1 MSFIVANQWIVKEKT
16 KNVDKQV
23 ETSFVSTENVNTGS
37 GMPEEDTIKNSENTT
52 QDTSIH
58 QTKESILTTYKGY
71 PVIAKLEIPK
81 INLETYVISE
91 YSNQAL
97 GVSVTKFYGG
107 NPNEIGN
114 FCIAGHNYITKNM
127 FHDLKKLSIGDTF
140 TLVDTNNHEGIY
152 KIYGD
157 DLCYLP
163 KGVPLLKGLRVLR
176 SGLLLGTFKKNR
188 FEPSQAFA
196 MALTKKDVKNV
207 IDFSLEEQ
215 NVVRYLKGE
224 TIEIPQQKE
233 GWHLVCVDGYP
244 LGWGKVQKGRLKNKY
259 AVGWKWE

>member
-1 MSFIVANQWIVKEKT
+1 MKTKDRKIRIILIILAITIFMISFIFANQWIVKEKT

-23 ETSFVSTENVNTGS
+23 KTSFVSTENVNTGS
-37 GMPEEDTIKNSENTT
+37 GMPEEDTIKDSENTT

-58 QTKESILTTYKGY
+58 QTKGSILTTYKGY

-107 NPNEIGN
+107 NPNEVGN

-152 KIYGD
+152 KIY
-157 DLCYLP
+157 L
-163 KGVPLLKGLRVLR
+163 VEIV
-176 SGLLLGTFKKNR
+176 
-188 FEPSQAFA
+188 EPNETQCLSQKTDGRIEVT
-196 MALTKKDVKNV
+196 LITCTTDSSKRIIVK
-207 IDFSLEEQ
+207 
-215 NVVRYLKGE
+215 
-224 TIEIPQQKE
+224 
-233 GWHLVCVDGYP
+233 
-244 LGWGKVQKGRLKNKY
+244 
-259 AVGWKWE
+259 AVKI

>member
-1 MSFIVANQWIVKEKT
+1 MKTKDRKIRIILITLAITIFMISFIFANQWIVKEKT

-23 ETSFVSTENVNTGS
+23 KTSFVSTENVNTGS
-37 GMPEEDTIKNSENTT
+37 GMPEEDTIKDSENTT

-58 QTKESILTTYKGY
+58 QTKGSILTTYKGY

-107 NPNEIGN
+107 NPNEVGN

-152 KIYGD
+152 KIY
-157 DLCYLP
+157 L
-163 KGVPLLKGLRVLR
+163 VEIV
-176 SGLLLGTFKKNR
+176 
-188 FEPSQAFA
+188 EPNETQCLSQKTDGRIEVT
-196 MALTKKDVKNV
+196 LITCTTDSSKRIIVK
-207 IDFSLEEQ
+207 
-215 NVVRYLKGE
+215 
-224 TIEIPQQKE
+224 
-233 GWHLVCVDGYP
+233 
-244 LGWGKVQKGRLKNKY
+244 
-259 AVGWKWE
+259 AVKI

>member
-1 MSFIVANQWIVKEKT
+1 MKTKDRKIRIILIILAITIFMISFIFANQIVKEKT

-23 ETSFVSTENVNTGS
+23 KTSFISTENVNTGS
-37 GMPEEDTIKNSENTT
+37 WKQEENTIKDNENTT
-52 QDTSIH
+52 QDTSFY
-58 QTKESILTTYKGY
+58 QTEESILTTYKGY

-107 NPNEIGN
+107 DPNEIGN

-152 KIYGD
+152 KIY
-157 DLCYLP
+157 L
-163 KGVPLLKGLRVLR
+163 VETV
-176 SGLLLGTFKKNR
+176 
-188 FEPSQAFA
+188 EPNETQCLSQKTDGRIEVT
-196 MALTKKDVKNV
+196 LITCTTDSSKRIIVK
-207 IDFSLEEQ
+207 
-215 NVVRYLKGE
+215 
-224 TIEIPQQKE
+224 
-233 GWHLVCVDGYP
+233 
-244 LGWGKVQKGRLKNKY
+244 
-259 AVGWKWE
+259 AVKI

>member
-1 MSFIVANQWIVKEKT
+1 MKTKDRKIRIILISLAITIFMISFIFANQWIVKEKT

-23 ETSFVSTENVNTGS
+23 KTSFVSTENVNTGS
-37 GMPEEDTIKNSENTT
+37 GMPEEDTIKDSENTA

-107 NPNEIGN
+107 NPNEVGN

-152 KIYGD
+152 KIY
-157 DLCYLP
+157 L
-163 KGVPLLKGLRVLR
+163 VETV
-176 SGLLLGTFKKNR
+176 
-188 FEPSQAFA
+188 EPNETQCLSQNTDGRIEVT
-196 MALTKKDVKNV
+196 LITCTTDSSKRIIVK
-207 IDFSLEEQ
+207 
-215 NVVRYLKGE
+215 
-224 TIEIPQQKE
+224 
-233 GWHLVCVDGYP
+233 
-244 LGWGKVQKGRLKNKY
+244 
-259 AVGWKWE
+259 AVKI

>member
-1 MSFIVANQWIVKEKT
+1 MISFIFANQWIVKEKT

-23 ETSFVSTENVNTGS
+23 KTSFVSTENVNTGS
-37 GMPEEDTIKNSENTT
+37 GMQEEDTIKDSENTA

-107 NPNEIGN
+107 NPNEVGN

-152 KIYGD
+152 KIY
-157 DLCYLP
+157 L
-163 KGVPLLKGLRVLR
+163 VETV
-176 SGLLLGTFKKNR
+176 
-188 FEPSQAFA
+188 EPNETQCLSQNTDGRIEVT
-196 MALTKKDVKNV
+196 LITCTTDSSKRIIVK
-207 IDFSLEEQ
+207 
-215 NVVRYLKGE
+215 
-224 TIEIPQQKE
+224 
-233 GWHLVCVDGYP
+233 
-244 LGWGKVQKGRLKNKY
+244 
-259 AVGWKWE
+259 AVKI

>member
-1 MSFIVANQWIVKEKT
+1 MKTKDRKIRIILISVAITIFMMSFIVANQWIVKEKT

-23 ETSFVSTENVNTGS
+23 KTSFVSTENVNTGS
-37 GMPEEDTIKNSENTT
+37 GMPEEDTIKDSENTT

-58 QTKESILTTYKGY
+58 QTKGSILTTYKGY

-107 NPNEIGN
+107 NPNEVGN

-152 KIYGD
+152 KIY
-157 DLCYLP
+157 L
-163 KGVPLLKGLRVLR
+163 VEIV
-176 SGLLLGTFKKNR
+176 
-188 FEPSQAFA
+188 EPNETQCLSQKTDGRIEVT
-196 MALTKKDVKNV
+196 LITCTTDSSKRIIVK
-207 IDFSLEEQ
+207 
-215 NVVRYLKGE
+215 
-224 TIEIPQQKE
+224 
-233 GWHLVCVDGYP
+233 
-244 LGWGKVQKGRLKNKY
+244 
-259 AVGWKWE
+259 AVKI

>member
-1 MSFIVANQWIVKEKT
+1 MKTKDRKIRIILITLAITIFMISFIFANQIVKEKT

-23 ETSFVSTENVNTGS
+23 KTSFISTENVNTGS
-37 GMPEEDTIKNSENTT
+37 WKQEENTIKDNENTT
-52 QDTSIH
+52 QDTSFY
-58 QTKESILTTYKGY
+58 QTEESILTTYKGY

-107 NPNEIGN
+107 NPNEVGN

-152 KIYGD
+152 KIY
-157 DLCYLP
+157 L
-163 KGVPLLKGLRVLR
+163 VETV
-176 SGLLLGTFKKNR
+176 
-188 FEPSQAFA
+188 EPNETQCLSQKTDGRIEVT
-196 MALTKKDVKNV
+196 LITCTTDSSKRIIVK
-207 IDFSLEEQ
+207 
-215 NVVRYLKGE
+215 
-224 TIEIPQQKE
+224 
-233 GWHLVCVDGYP
+233 
-244 LGWGKVQKGRLKNKY
+244 
-259 AVGWKWE
+259 AVKI

>member
-1 MSFIVANQWIVKEKT
+1 MKTKDRKIRIILITLAITIFMISFIFANQWIVKEKT

-23 ETSFVSTENVNTGS
+23 KTSFVSTENVNTGS
-37 GMPEEDTIKNSENTT
+37 GMPEEDTIKDSENTA

-107 NPNEIGN
+107 NPNEVGN

-152 KIYGD
+152 KIY
-157 DLCYLP
+157 L
-163 KGVPLLKGLRVLR
+163 VETV
-176 SGLLLGTFKKNR
+176 
-188 FEPSQAFA
+188 EPNETQCLSQKTDGRIEVT
-196 MALTKKDVKNV
+196 LITCTTDSSKRIIVK
-207 IDFSLEEQ
+207 
-215 NVVRYLKGE
+215 
-224 TIEIPQQKE
+224 
-233 GWHLVCVDGYP
+233 
-244 LGWGKVQKGRLKNKY
+244 
-259 AVGWKWE
+259 AVKI